1 MIKSIHDADFV
12 NKHVLVRV
20 DLNVPLDKSRN
31 ITDDNR
37 IIESLTT
44 IDEIIDKGGIPV
56 LMSHLGRPKG
66 KPNPDYSLEP
76 IANYLKEHFGYKVI
90 FAKDCIGNVAQ
101 KAVDDATLGD
111 LVLLEN
117 LRFYAEEEANDIEFA
132 KKLASLGDIYVN
144 DAFGSAHRAHAS
156 TDAVAGFFSEKYAGN
171 LMIKEL
177 DYLGNA
183 LKNPSK
189 PFVAVMGGSKISG
202 KIDVINSL
210 FEKCESILLGGGMI
224 FTFFKAMGLNIGK
237 SLLEE
242 DKISLA
248 NELIEVAKLKGVKL
262 VLPIDIIVSDKFD
275 NNGNSKVVK
284 INEIGDNDIGMD
296 IGPETI
302 KIFDEIIS
310 KAKTVVWNGPMGV
323 FEMSNFA
330 NGTKS
335 VAESLAKLTKS
346 GGITIVGGG
355 DSAAAIAQFGL
366 QKKVTHV
373 STGGGASLEF
383 LEGKTLPG
391 VGALEV

>member
-1 MIKSIHDADFV
+1 
-12 NKHVLVRV
+12 
-20 DLNVPLDKSRN
+20 
-31 ITDDNR
+31 
-37 IIESLTT
+37 
-44 IDEIIDKGGIPV
+44 
-56 LMSHLGRPKG
+56 
-66 KPNPDYSLEP
+66 
-76 IANYLKEHFGYKVI
+76 
-90 FAKDCIGNVAQ
+90 
-101 KAVDDATLGD
+101 
-111 LVLLEN
+111 
-117 LRFYAEEEANDIEFA
+117 
-132 KKLASLGDIYVN
+132 LGDIYVN